1 MAPTSSPATPDPG
14 HASPRGRVLVAV
26 GGSHPGPAA
35 RWAAREAA
43 RGGGTVHLLQVAA
56 TALAREQGRAAL
68 RTAAAACR
76 DEAGDRVTVE
86 AEQVVGDPAEVLVAA
101 APAARLVVTGR
112 RDSTSWHSTSS
123 VSAALADLTDVA
135 MCVVPPSWSAPRR
148 SLVAVGL
155 DPERP
160 DRAAVTEAVRR
171 ARLARAVLRVLVNRP
186 GSLAPDPAEGLDE
199 LRRRAHEVVTE
210 CGGDAC
216 DVEVSV
222 VEGHPASGLLA
233 AARSA
238 DLLVLGRRE
247 HRGGPATYLGPVARA
262 VLPWAECPVV
272 LSRPEHE
279 REPGPTR
286 VPAGEDLG
294 P

>member
-1 MAPTSSPATPDPG
+1 MAPTSSPATADPT
-14 HASPRGRVLVAV
+14 HAPPRARVLVAV
-26 GGSHPGPAA
+26 GSSDPGSAA
-35 RWAAREAA
+35 RWAAREAV
-43 RGGGTVHLLQVAA
+43 RGGSTVHLLQVAP
-56 TALAREQGRAAL
+56 TTLARELGRTAL
-68 RTAAAACR
+68 RTAAAACF
-76 DEAGDRVTVE
+76 DEVGARVRVE
-86 AEQVVGDPAEVLVAA
+86 PEQAVGHPPEVLVAA

-112 RDSTSWHSTSS
+112 RDSSSWHSTGS

-155 DPERP
+155 DPDRP
-160 DRAAVTEAVRR
+160 DRAALTEAVRR
-171 ARLARAVLRVLVNRP
+171 ARLGRAVLRVLVHRP
-186 GSLAPDPAEGLDE
+186 GSLAPDPAAGPDA
-199 LRRRAHEVVTE
+199 LRRRAQEVLAE

-222 VEGHPASGLLA
+222 DEGHPSSGLLA
-233 AARSA
+233 AARTA

-247 HRGGPATYLGPVARA
+247 HRGGPARYLGPVARA

-272 LSRPEHE
+272 LSRPE
-279 REPGPTR
+279 RDRAPGPAR